1 MIKAIVFYDET
12 GKVIKGFRVSG
23 HAGYAECG
31 NDIVCSAV
39 SMLTINTCNSIERLT
54 EDRFAYQE
62 DEVNGFIELE
72 MQDIT
77 EKSQLL
83 LSSFVLGL
91 HSVEEAYGHRYIK
104 ITNES
109 NP

>member
-1 MIKAIVFYDET
+1 MIKAKIFFDET
-12 GKVIKGFRVSG
+12 GKLIKGFCISG

-54 EDRFAYQE
+54 EDRFACQE
-62 DEVNGFIELE
+62 DEINGSIILTMNDFSE
-72 MQDIT
+72 Q
-77 EKSQLL
+77 SQLL

-91 HSVEEAYGHRYIK
+91 HSVEETYGQKYIK